1 MIWRLLTAVVLSFVI
16 LPTASYL
23 APDPLEASDL
33 AVSDVLLAEVRSQVA
48 KVATVYDI
56 KVPAVRFVDSK
67 AAGVTVEKTSS
78 EGRITEIRLGRPMLA
93 DDFRLQPALLDA
105 VLSHE
110 TGHAVMIARSE
121 AFPPAAIFLMYAI
134 GLFPFLF
141 SFPTKRGQVG
151 AALSIGV
158 SLSLLCSIPA
168 IALPHLA
175 YQYAILGLTIS
186 GVALW
191 VIHPGATKLTA
202 RPSAAQVLKTHVP
215 STRTLALAGLIAIPA
230 FFSAAWVIGGLNSQR
245 ELRADVF
252 GACATSPATMKE
264 ALLHLTGESP
274 GTIREVLDTFHP
286 SLAERLAVLDA
297 MERDTVKKH
306 VCADL
311 LSGESNL
318 SIAIHSLQ

>member
-134 GLFPFLF
+134 GLFPFLIIC
-141 SFPTKRGQVG
+141 PTKRGQVG
-151 AALSIGV
+151 AAFGIGAC
-158 SLSLLCSIPA
+158 LSLLCSIPA

-175 YQYAILGLTIS
+175 YQYVILGLTIS
-186 GVALW
+186 SCALW
-191 VIHPGATKLTA
+191 VIRPDAPKLTA
-202 RPSAAQVLKTHVP
+202 SSSAFQVLKTHVP
-215 STRTLALAGLIAIPA
+215 SARTLALAGLIAIPA

-252 GACATSPATMKE
+252 GACATSPAAMKS
-264 ALLHLTGESP
+264 ALLHLTGERTSAF
-274 GTIREVLDTFHP
+274 REALDTFHP
-286 SLAERLAVLDA
+286 SLADRVELLDA
-297 MERDTVKKH
+297 MERDTVKEH
-306 VCADL
+306 ACAAL
-311 LSGESNL
+311 LAGERDPTM
-318 SIAIHSLQ
+318 AGQTQQ